1 MNKVVED
8 NQRIGET
15 MNKERSVMMMMLTKM
30 MMMLTKMMMLLTPR
44 MMMINVET
52 NLSSFSTLIML
63 DYSALTNRKLA

>member
-30 MMMLTKMMMLLTPR
+30 MMLLTPR
-44 MMMINVET
+44 MMMINEET

>member
-15 MNKERSVMMMMLTKM
+15 MNKERSVMIMLTKM
-30 MMMLTKMMMLLTPR
+30 MMMLTKMMMLLSPR
-44 MMMINVET
+44 MMMINEET

-63 DYSALTNRKLA
+63 DYSALTNLKLA

>member
-15 MNKERSVMMMMLTKM
+15 MNKERSVMIVLTKM
-30 MMMLTKMMMLLTPR
+30 MMLTPR
-44 MMMINVET
+44 MMMINEET

-63 DYSALTNRKLA
+63 DY

>member
-1 MNKVVED
+1 MDKVVGD

-15 MNKERSVMMMMLTKM
+15 MNKERSVI
-30 MMMLTKMMMLLTPR
+30 MMLTKMMMLLTPR
-44 MMMINVET
+44 MMMINEET

>member
-1 MNKVVED
+1 MNKVVGD

-15 MNKERSVMMMMLTKM
+15 MNKERPVMMMQ
-30 MMMLTKMMMLLTPR
+30 TKMMMLLTPI
-44 MMMINVET
+44 MMMINEET